1 MTTTTNQN
9 SISRHNF
16 LRKLALGVS
25 FLPAA
30 GAWAESEQKAEAKPN
45 AGSLRA
51 FVELARSDVRTQKA
65 YIVAQNLPLTSDEAV
80 EFWPLHR
87 EYEAELATLLDERY
101 EAILQFAKDYG
112 TMTDEQATGLAKK
125 SFDLEAKRTG
135 LKRTYFKKFAEV
147 IPAVKTARFF
157 QIENQLNMVVDL
169 QVAASLPLIQ

>member
-1 MTTTTNQN
+1 
-9 SISRHNF
+9 
-16 LRKLALGVS
+16 
-25 FLPAA
+25 
-30 GAWAESEQKAEAKPN
+30 
-45 AGSLRA
+45 
-51 FVELARSDVRTQKA
+51 
-65 YIVAQNLPLTSDEAV
+65 
-80 EFWPLHR
+80 
-87 EYEAELATLLDERY
+87 LATLLDERY

-135 LKRTYFKKFAEV
+135 LKRTYFKKFAGV